1 MMKTWSDMLEVERIK
16 DIESH
21 DKKSALKEMAEL
33 MATSPKVTD
42 AAAFEKAI
50 FEREEILST
59 GIGFGIAIPHA
70 KVDAVKDFVIAV
82 GRSHHGI
89 EFEAFDHM
97 PVTIIV
103 MIGASAKQ
111 KDNYV
116 RVLAK
121 VSRLLKSE
129 DKRNAILA
137 AENSHEILEVFT
149 TGEV

>member
-1 MMKTWSDMLEVERIK
+1 VKKFSDMLAVERIK
-16 DIESH
+16 DIEGR

-33 MATSPKVTD
+33 MGTSPKVTD

-70 KVDAVKDFVIAV
+70 KVDAVKDFVIAI
-82 GRSHHGI
+82 GRSHRGI
-89 EFEAFDHM
+89 EFESFDHM

-111 KDNYV
+111 KDDYV
-116 RVLAK
+116 RILAK

-129 DKRNAILA
+129 EKRNAILA
-137 AENSHEILEVFT
+137 AENSHEILDVFT
-149 TGEV
+149 SSES